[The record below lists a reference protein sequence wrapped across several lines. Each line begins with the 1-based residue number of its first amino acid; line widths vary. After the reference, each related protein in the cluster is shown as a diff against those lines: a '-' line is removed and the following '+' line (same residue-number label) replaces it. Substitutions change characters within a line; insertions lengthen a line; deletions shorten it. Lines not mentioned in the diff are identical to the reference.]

1 MKEIVNIVKLD
12 FITVKGKSF
21 TTLII
26 CTLLMFVASLFTI
39 AHGITVM
46 ATFAGLAVQ
55 PIFIV
60 AEQSDYNKLYGV
72 LPVRKRNIV
81 FGRYIFGLALILAVT
96 LISISLGYIAY
107 TTSLGKS
114 INTFKDAVY
123 LSNLWQTGG
132 VTIEIVASFCF
143 FFGCCIAAID
153 YTLIF
158 IFGTSKEIPAT
169 FGFMTVLVIL
179 YFVLA
184 KVFNFDSVKL
194 TKIISDAITNHSIL
208 LMVIMY
214 ISGVLVMMLGG
225 CISNFF
231 FSKREL

>member
-21 TTLII
+21 TPLII

-60 AEQSDYNKLYGV
+60 AEQSGYNKLYGV

-81 FGRYIFGLALILAVT
+81 FGRYIFGLSLILAVT

-132 VTIEIVASFCF
+132 VTIEIAASFCF
-143 FFGCCIAAID
+143 FFGCCLAAVN
-153 YTLIF
+153 YTLLF
-158 IFGTSKEIPAT
+158 IFGTSKEIPAN
-169 FGFMTVLVIL
+169 FGFLAVLVIL

-184 KVFNFDSVKL
+184 KVFNFDSVKFM
-194 TKIISDAITNHSIL
+194 KIISDAITNHSIL
-208 LMVIMY
+208 VMVIMY